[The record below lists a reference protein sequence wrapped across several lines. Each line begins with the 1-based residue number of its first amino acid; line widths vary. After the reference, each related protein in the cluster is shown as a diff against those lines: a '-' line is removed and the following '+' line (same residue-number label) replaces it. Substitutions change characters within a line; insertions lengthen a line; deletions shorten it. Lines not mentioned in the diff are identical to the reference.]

1 MELEQLFRGF
11 ERKNTIYKASIAGS
25 ICSHIGA
32 GHCASGFEQVG
43 VCSICIKC
51 LLFRMDVK
59 IDIETGDQP
68 ESRYGGVIKVL
79 RKIDSYVKK
88 LNDVIGCVHMGLQ
101 FVLRWLGDDG

>member
-1 MELEQLFRGF
+1 
-11 ERKNTIYKASIAGS
+11 
-25 ICSHIGA
+25 
-32 GHCASGFEQVG
+32 
-43 VCSICIKC
+43 
-51 LLFRMDVK
+51 MDVK